1 MKRKDI
7 LMLGLPYLAFNLF
20 LLLIYL
26 VNFGILYG
34 FLSNHL
40 SYLYDNY
47 GVDGFYLLIIIMY
60 FTFPIGFLF
69 IFISGFYLCR
79 LKIRKSIIF
88 GIVGTIIYILTVI
101 FFTIA
106 YYQGRELKLLS
117 MIFLWL
123 FTLIVN
129 LIVYLFL
136 RSEKNKMTF
145 EDEMTIKKIVLDLGT
160 KYTRLEVREIS
171 EKCGYDS
178 DSIIVV
184 INSMIMNNEIY
195 AEFFKSSNTVSFDQ
209 QANIDEIDELMA
221 VFKDWEDNHYTKKEV
236 QEE

>member
-1 MKRKDI
+1 
-7 LMLGLPYLAFNLF
+7 MLGLPYLAFNLF

-171 EKCGYDS
+171 EKCGNVS
-178 DSIIVV
+178 DSIIGVL
-184 INSMIMNNEIY
+184 NSMIMNKEIY
-195 AEFFKSSNTVSFDQ
+195 AEFFKSSNTVLFDQ

-221 VFKDWEDNHYTKKEV
+221 AFKDWEDKHYEKREN
-236 QEE
+236 